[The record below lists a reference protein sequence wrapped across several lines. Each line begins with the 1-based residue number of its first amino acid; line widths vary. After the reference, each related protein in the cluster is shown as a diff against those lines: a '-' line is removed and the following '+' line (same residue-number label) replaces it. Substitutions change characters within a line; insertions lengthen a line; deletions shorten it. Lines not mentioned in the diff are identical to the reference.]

1 MFNSR
6 YIIPLHDLAKYLF
19 VAMWN
24 QSRKLSHI
32 IVLLNVKGFIML
44 NSSFG
49 IHTKTLR
56 GTEDV
61 GQKSNAFML
70 LTFSLSFM

>member
-1 MFNSR
+1 MAEKLWFNVTCNMFNSR

-19 VAMWN
+19 VAMWK

-44 NSSFG
+44 N
-49 IHTKTLR
+49 T
-56 GTEDV
+56 
-61 GQKSNAFML
+61 
-70 LTFSLSFM
+70 